1 MRSHLALPWSGG
13 PGLKALALAVLAG
26 AIFAGVPARAGDLA
40 GARAFVAWIYSHY
53 PKTGQVTQFDPLGSA
68 ATRIFHPSL
77 IDLIKADE
85 RAGDD
90 QAPDLDGDPL
100 CDCQDNAGMTF
111 TVGSVRASEF
121 SRATATVIRRDMGDP
136 AGGETITLDLAQA
149 GGGWRVYDIE
159 TKDTPSLRAFL
170 IKAAQE
176 WKGR

>member
-1 MRSHLALPWSGG
+1 M
-13 PGLKALALAVLAG
+13 ALAVLAG
-26 AIFAGVPARAGDLA
+26 AVLASVPARASDLA

-53 PKTGQVTQFDPLGSA
+53 PKSGQANRFDPLGSEA
-68 ATRIFHPSL
+68 ARIFHPSL
-77 IDLIKADE
+77 IDLVKADE
-85 RAGDD
+85 RVGDD

-100 CDCQDNAGMTF
+100 CDCQDNSGMIF
-111 TVGSVRASEF
+111 TVRSVRASEF

-136 AGGETITLDLAQA
+136 TGGETITLDLAQT

-170 IKAAQE
+170 IKAALE

>member
-1 MRSHLALPWSGG
+1 
-13 PGLKALALAVLAG
+13 LALAALA
-26 AIFAGVPARAGDLA
+26 AATLASVPARAGDLA
-40 GARAFVAWIYSHY
+40 GAKAFVAWIYSHY
-53 PKTGQVTQFDPLGSA
+53 PKSGATTQFDPLGSE

-85 RAGDD
+85 RVGDD

-100 CDCQDNAGMTF
+100 CDCQDNSGMVF
-111 TVGSVRASEF
+111 TVGSVRTSEF
-121 SRATATVIRRDMGDP
+121 ARATAKVVRRDISNP
-136 AGGETITLDLAQA
+136 LGETITLDLAKA

-159 TKDTPSLRAFL
+159 TKETPSLRAYL